1 MFENWI
7 LKFSTPE
14 WEEQR
19 ATLDLTTRQSR
30 SVETCNRLT
39 TEHKFDFNVDCEELK
54 KSGVMIIDNVLDQ
67 DQSRNMYEYFLTK
80 PCYDF
85 YGRHQKFDL
94 ANIPKNVKLGRHT
107 IKDNLLCPNIIE
119 LITNEK
125 LTKVASSYL
134 GCPATLSLVLP
145 MWSFPQ
151 DVSEP
156 INMQLF
162 HRDADDYKFV
172 KFFVLLSDVELGEG
186 EQVYVKRSHIEDNL
200 PKDMLEIVRYSDEQ
214 VFKYFSHELAKTISG
229 ESGTSWFA
237 DTYGIHRGT
246 VPRTKPRL
254 ILQLQY
260 SYNPVPIFNYKSY
273 RYSKWNELSELVKY
287 TSRLY
292 LRE

>member
-7 LKFSTPE
+7 LKPPTPQWNIQRST
-14 WEEQR
+14 
-19 ATLDLTTRQSR
+19 L
-30 SVETCNRLT
+30 
-39 TEHKFDFNVDCEELK
+39 ELK
-54 KSGVMIIDNVLDQ
+54 ERRDRSLNISRKILHDHPYDIDIGCEGLKKDGIMCIEDIISDKHATE
-67 DQSRNMYEYFLTK
+67 MYEYFLSK

-85 YGRHQKFDL
+85 YGRHEEFDVS
-94 ANIPKNVKLGRHT
+94 NVPENVKLGRHT
-107 IKDNLLCPNIIE
+107 IKDNLLCPNMID
-119 LITNEK
+119 LVTNEK

-151 DVSEP
+151 DINEP

-186 EQVYVKRSHIEDNL
+186 EQMYIRKSHIKNDL
-200 PKDMLEIVRYSDEQ
+200 PKDMFEIVRYSGEQ
-214 VFKYFSHELAKTISG
+214 VFKYFSRELAKTITG
-229 ESGTSWFA
+229 KSGTSWFA

-246 VPRTKPRL
+246 VPKNRHRL

-260 SYNPVPIFNYKSY
+260 TYSPVPIFNYKSY
-273 RYSKWNELSELVKY
+273 RYSKWNELSELMKY
-287 TSRLY
+287 ATRLY